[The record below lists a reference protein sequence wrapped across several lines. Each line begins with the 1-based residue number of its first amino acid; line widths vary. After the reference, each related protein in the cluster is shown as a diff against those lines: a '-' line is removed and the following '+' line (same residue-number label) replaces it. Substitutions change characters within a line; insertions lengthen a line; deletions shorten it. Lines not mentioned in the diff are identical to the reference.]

1 MGWFD
6 WLRRGPAPIKEHPRF
21 GRVRASVRSND
32 RDWLWEALALIE
44 TAAGKL
50 DMTFDAGEDGP
61 DKRHEHQLD
70 QILADRDALT
80 RSAAPLIERELSDF
94 LGKPL
99 PDNPW
104 DELELEFVHLS
115 GRDGEF
121 EMGFSCKSWPDA
133 SITAYFEQGRPT
145 IIQIDD

>member
-6 WLRRGPAPIKEHPRF
+6 WLRGGPAPRIEHRRF
-21 GRVRASVRSND
+21 GPVRASVRSID
-32 RDWLWEALALIE
+32 REWLWETLALVD
-44 TAAGKL
+44 TAAGQM
-50 DMTFDAGEDGP
+50 DMTFDANEAGPGE
-61 DKRHEHQLD
+61 RHERQLD
-70 QILADRDALT
+70 QIVANRDALT

-104 DELELEFVHLS
+104 DELELKFVHLS

-121 EMGFSCKSWPDA
+121 EMAFSCKSWPDA

-145 IIQIDD
+145 VIQIDD